1 MIKDTSNKRPQ
12 IRVRGFD
19 EDWKDKQIGEILSEV
34 KRSIVL
40 EDNQQY
46 ELITVKRRNE
56 GIISRGYLFG
66 RDILVKNYSRL
77 EAGDFL
83 ISKRQVV
90 HGATG
95 IVPANLDKAIV
106 SNEYLVATGNDDI
119 STEFLTI
126 ISSLSEMKR
135 KFILSSYGVDIEK
148 LFFDAE
154 DWKKRTITIPNR
166 TEQIKIC
173 SFFKELNYLIQLH
186 QRKYDKLVTIKKAML
201 QKMFP
206 QCGAYIPEIRFKG
219 FEEDWKRKKLDNIT
233 QPISNNAL
241 SREHLNYKSGPAKN
255 LHYGDILVKFGEV
268 INANAD
274 DLPFIANL
282 KSIGN
287 IGTSK
292 LQDGDIIIAD
302 AAEDSSVGKCAELL
316 GVNNTIVLAGLHTIA
331 LRPLIEF
338 APAYLGYFMNSNVF
352 HDQLLPLMQGTK
364 VLSISKS
371 TLKNTYILFP
381 GDIREQQRIG
391 TYFRKLDELIANHAI
406 QLEKLKQLKSAC
418 LAKMFV

>member
-66 RDILVKNYSRL
+66 RDILVKNYSML
-77 EAGDFL
+77 EVGDFL

-148 LFFDAE
+148 
-154 DWKKRTITIPNR
+154 TI
-166 TEQIKIC
+166 
-173 SFFKELNYLIQLH
+173 F
-186 QRKYDKLVTIKKAML
+186 
-201 QKMFP
+201 
-206 QCGAYIPEIRFKG
+206 
-219 FEEDWKRKKLDNIT
+219 
-233 QPISNNAL
+233 
-241 SREHLNYKSGPAKN
+241 
-255 LHYGDILVKFGEV
+255 
-268 INANAD
+268 
-274 DLPFIANL
+274 
-282 KSIGN
+282 
-287 IGTSK
+287 
-292 LQDGDIIIAD
+292 
-302 AAEDSSVGKCAELL
+302 
-316 GVNNTIVLAGLHTIA
+316 
-331 LRPLIEF
+331 
-338 APAYLGYFMNSNVF
+338 
-352 HDQLLPLMQGTK
+352 
-364 VLSISKS
+364 
-371 TLKNTYILFP
+371 
-381 GDIREQQRIG
+381 
-391 TYFRKLDELIANHAI
+391 
-406 QLEKLKQLKSAC
+406 
-418 LAKMFV
+418 

>member
-19 EDWKDKQIGEILSEV
+19 GDWKDNQIGEILSEV

-66 RDILVKNYSRL
+66 RDILVKNYSML
-77 EAGDFL
+77 EVGDFL

-135 KFILSSYGVDIEK
+135 KFLLSSYGVDIEK

-154 DWKKRTITIPNR
+154 DWKKRTVTIPKK

-206 QCGAYIPEIRFKG
+206 QDVAGTPDIRFNG
-219 FEEDWKRKKLDNIT
+219 FENDWSETTLSQEADITTGYPFDSSEFIHSGEYLVVTNGNIQNEDPFVDGAVGNRISINKSSPLTKFMLDI
-233 QPISNNAL
+233 
-241 SREHLNYKSGPAKN
+241 
-255 LHYGDILVKFGEV
+255 GDIL
-268 INANAD
+268 I
-274 DLPFIANL
+274 
-282 KSIGN
+282 
-287 IGTSK
+287 TM
-292 LQDGDIIIAD
+292 DG
-302 AAEDSSVGKCAELL
+302 SVGRSAK
-316 GVNNTIVLAGLHTIA
+316 VNQEKMILAQRVGRLVAKYDTEFLYQSLNTGKFLNNMTTLSSGGTIKHIS
-331 LRPLIEF
+331 LNEIGGFTFMIPSNPEEQKKIG
-338 APAYLGYFMNSNVF
+338 AYFGKIDRFIYL
-352 HDQLLPLMQGTK
+352 
-364 VLSISKS
+364 
-371 TLKNTYILFP
+371 
-381 GDIREQQRIG
+381 QRI
-391 TYFRKLDELIANHAI
+391 
-406 QLEKLKQLKSAC
+406 QLNKLKQLKSAC

>member
-1 MIKDTSNKRPQ
+1 MIKDTSNKRPP

-19 EDWKDKQIGEILSEV
+19 EDWQDKQIGEILSEV

-135 KFILSSYGVDIEK
+135 KFLLSSYGVDIEK

-154 DWKKRTITIPNR
+154 DWKKRTVTIPKK
-166 TEQIKIC
+166 TEQIEIC

-186 QRKYDKLVTIKKAML
+186 QRKYDKLVTIKQAML

-206 QCGAYIPEIRFKG
+206 QDGASIPEIRFKG
-219 FEEDWKRKKLDNIT
+219 FEGDWEVKQVYQVSDDSYGGGTPKTSDARFWKGDIPWIQSSDLIDTELYNVKPRKWINEMAINKSATKLIPKNSIAIVTRVGVGKLALVSFDYTTSQDFLSLCKLKIDDFFAVV
-233 QPISNNAL
+233 AL
-241 SREHLNYKSGPAKN
+241 S
-255 LHYGDILVKFGEV
+255 IL
-268 INANAD
+268 
-274 DLPFIANL
+274 L
-282 KSIGN
+282 KSKLCETQ
-287 IGTSK
+287 GTSIK
-292 LQDGDIIIAD
+292 GITKDEILGYSFMVP
-302 AAEDSSVGKCAELL
+302 SSVAE
-316 GVNNTIVLAGLHTIA
+316 
-331 LRPLIEF
+331 
-338 APAYLGYFMNSNVF
+338 
-352 HDQLLPLMQGTK
+352 Q
-364 VLSISKS
+364 SK
-371 TLKNTYILFP
+371 
-381 GDIREQQRIG
+381 IG